1 MLMSASKFLIP
12 NTAFEYVTS
21 KLVFRILK
29 KNSGAMYTYFQN
41 GTLQKK
47 KPHPENAN
55 YQVQYYLFSYSAL
68 FTYLQA
74 ILPVRALL
82 LKKLDIKKYKALLA
96 LQSHRTEREEMGK
109 TEVLLTS

>member
-1 MLMSASKFLIP
+1 
-12 NTAFEYVTS
+12 
-21 KLVFRILK
+21 
-29 KNSGAMYTYFQN
+29 MYTYFQN

-109 TEVLLTS
+109 TEVLLITLVR